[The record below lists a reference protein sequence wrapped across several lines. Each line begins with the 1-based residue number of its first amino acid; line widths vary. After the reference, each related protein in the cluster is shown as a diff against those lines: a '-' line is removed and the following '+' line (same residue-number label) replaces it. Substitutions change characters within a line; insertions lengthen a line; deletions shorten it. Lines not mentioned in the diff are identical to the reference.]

1 MLPSTCRGWRAVACS
16 LDYFEYDYALSPLSD
31 VVWIVVVIGAAFLL
45 AATTTGRYL
54 WLRWVARA
62 AEHAAG
68 AVQDRLHA
76 DTASRSPQSAEPAPR
91 RPEAHSDAAVVFNL
105 AVALAERYDYAGAI
119 AAYERSEQR
128 GEVDAAFNLG
138 VLFYEIGELARA
150 EAAWQRAVERGHVQA
165 AANLGFLLHRRGDLV
180 GARLAHLRT
189 GQSPHAEEPG
199 PRSAIAVS
207 GFPGTVARAVPV
219 ASLTRRPVTAADS
232 TLSTGS
238 APSATSIPAVDQ
250 TETAYRRADEQ
261 GDATAAFN
269 LGVLLQ
275 EHRDHAGAIAAY
287 ERAQARGDLDAAFNL
302 GIMLYEAGDLD
313 RAEAAWRRAAECGH
327 IQAAANLLFVRDRHR
342 ALKGVD

>member
-1 MLPSTCRGWRAVACS
+1 VACS

-138 VLFYEIGELARA
+138 VLLYETGDIAGA
-150 EAAWQRAVERGHVQA
+150 EAAWRRAVQRGHVQA
-165 AANLGFLLHRRGDLV
+165 AANLGFLLHGRGDLV
-180 GARLAHLRT
+180 GKRLVHLRRRHLPYAT
-189 GQSPHAEEPG
+189 GPG
-199 PRSAIAVS
+199 A
-207 GFPGTVARAVPV
+207 G
-219 ASLTRRPVTAADS
+219 
-232 TLSTGS
+232 
-238 APSATSIPAVDQ
+238 SIPAMGSS
-250 TETAYRRADEQ
+250 ELAYRRADAH

-269 LGVLLQ
+269 LGVLLHQ
-275 EHRDHAGAIAAY
+275 RHDYADAIAAY
-287 ERAQARGDLDAAFNL
+287 ERSEQHGDVDAAFNL
-302 GIMLYEAGDLD
+302 GVLLYEIGELD
-313 RAEAAWRRAAECGH
+313 GAQAAWRRAAAHGH
-327 IQAAANLLFVRDRHR
+327 APAAGNLAFLSARHGPNMQADVH
-342 ALKGVD
+342 